1 MKPKHSPLQDLIG
14 RASGQLGLSLGRDQI
29 DSLVTFERLLR
40 DRAVPLGMIARSDRD
55 RMMRRHVIDCLR
67 AAVLVRPEDREALD
81 LGSGAGLP
89 GLVMA
94 IACPHL
100 HVGLVEARR
109 RRAAFLE
116 LAAHELGLPNVAIL
130 VRRAESLE
138 AGADLAT
145 ARALAP
151 LDRAW
156 ALAEPLLRPG
166 GRLLHFS
173 GPLAG
178 SPAPPPRA
186 SEVQVVAEFLIDSP
200 GPIVIIRRQ

>member
-67 AAVLVRPEDREALD
+67 AAALVRPEDREALD

-156 ALAEPLLRPG
+156 ALAYGDPRRISARQFAIVVRQLDELKSAVRDH
-166 GRLLHFS
+166 RLL
-173 GPLAG
+173 L
-178 SPAPPPRA
+178 
-186 SEVQVVAEFLIDSP
+186 DSFR
-200 GPIVIIRRQ
+200 GHA